1 MTKKLLFVMTI
12 LLIAAFGLKAADASG
27 KWVAEQPGRNGGP
40 PRQITFTFK
49 VDGAKLTGTVSQ
61 PGRNGNMDTEISDG
75 KVDGDNISFKVK
87 RTMGDQEMVTEYTG
101 TVSGDSINLKMNMNT
116 PNGPMTRELTA
127 KKATT

>member
-12 LLIAAFGLKAADASG
+12 LLIAAFGLMAADASG